1 MVLALLIIISITG
14 VLHTY
19 LAGIYLMSLPP
30 ESTGLSSEDYLSRL
44 TVVWRADGVAIL
56 LSVFGIWTIKM
67 NFMLFFYRLGHQIRA
82 YANFWWVAVVIIVAC
97 GAVLFGIF
105 PYDCIFNDSAW
116 VNTHCATMSKM
127 GYITSVYKANVAVDV
142 LSDLISKLV
151 SLSKQFLEGSLGVT
165 TDRLTITN
173 YKQTCSH
180 CVPYFHSMELEDL
193 FVSEACSVEH
203 ILAGRVY
210 YSRDNCPW

>member
-1 MVLALLIIISITG
+1 MVLALSIIISITG

-19 LAGIYLMSLPP
+19 LADIYLMSLPP
-30 ESTGLSSEDYLSRL
+30 ESIGLSPEDYLSRL
-44 TVVWRADGVAIL
+44 TVVWRADGVAIV

-105 PYDCIFNDSAW
+105 PYDCMFNDSAW
-116 VNTHCATMSKM
+116 INTHCATVSKM
-127 GYITSVYKANVAVDV
+127 GYIYSVYKANVAVDV

-151 SLSKQFLEGSLGVT
+151 SFSQQSPKGFLGVIT
-165 TDRLTITN
+165 EVLTITN
-173 YKQTCSH
+173 WKRICSH
-180 CVPYFHSMELEDL
+180 CVPYFHFMELEYL
-193 FVSEACSVEH
+193 FMPKACSIEH
-203 ILAGRVY
+203 IFAGRVY
-210 YSRDNCPW
+210 YSRDSCPG